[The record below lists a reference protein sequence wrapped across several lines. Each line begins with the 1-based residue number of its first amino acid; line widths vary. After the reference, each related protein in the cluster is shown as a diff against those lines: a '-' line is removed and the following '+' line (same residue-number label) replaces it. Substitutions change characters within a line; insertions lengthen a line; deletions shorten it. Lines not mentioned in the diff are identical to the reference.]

1 LAAILQIKEDTM
13 ANKTTILCAFAFFV
27 LVVGLHNESY
37 ALHQKKNPKPHGN
50 KTSCEADL
58 NICNT
63 DLDSCQTDLVTCQ
76 ASVCNNGVAEFGEE
90 CDGANLQGATCTT
103 EGFQFG
109 KLACSAICTLD
120 ASGCTNDRFVD
131 NGDGSITDNQT
142 GLMWHN
148 KLVFN
153 IEWTAEGFQQ
163 VPNGPVFITYLA
175 GLNDAESPDGMSTP
189 GCFLNHCDWRL
200 PTIVELKTLQTEPF
214 PCATP
219 CIAPIFDPLWQNA
232 INCPHERRFIWSSI
246 TLDPAI
252 GSSDVWGIDFCD
264 GELRADPSRS
274 RFDHH
279 AIAVRK

>member
-1 LAAILQIKEDTM
+1 MLKKLTP
-13 ANKTTILCAFAFFV
+13 LFAFAFFV
-27 LVVGLHNESY
+27 LVLGLHKESY
-37 ALHQKKNPKPHGN
+37 SCHQNKNPKPHGQE
-50 KTSCEADL
+50 TSCEVA
-58 NICNT
+58 
-63 DLDSCQTDLVTCQ
+63 
-76 ASVCNNGVAEFGEE
+76 VCSNEVVEFGEE

-103 EGFQFG
+103 QGFQFG
-109 KLACSAICTLD
+109 TLACSASCTLD
-120 ASGCTNDRFVD
+120 TSGCTDDRFVD

-214 PCATP
+214 PCTTSP
-219 CIAPIFDPLWQNA
+219 CLDPIFDPLWQNA
-232 INCPHERRFIWSSI
+232 INCPHERLFIWSSI